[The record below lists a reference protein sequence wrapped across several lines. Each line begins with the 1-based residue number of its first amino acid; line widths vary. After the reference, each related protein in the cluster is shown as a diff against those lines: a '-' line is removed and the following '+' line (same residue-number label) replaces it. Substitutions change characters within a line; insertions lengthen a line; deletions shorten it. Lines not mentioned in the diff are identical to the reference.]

1 MAAIKPFKKP
11 VPEDRTI
18 VNGIWLDILD
28 DWSASFE
35 TSQEGTTALG
45 VFIQGQTTPDVDLS
59 FHRNLQDVTIASDTV
74 LDTHTITFAP
84 GHGFTFPSSPTE
96 NICLL
101 EGENFSQFN
110 VLGVAGDVVTIDS
123 PMDHVFTS
131 AATAI
136 RHTFDMR
143 FNGSPASPGVY
154 RIKPI
159 PGQKW
164 DITRVILVIESNS
177 AMDFSK
183 FGSIPALLNGCVL
196 RKKNGDRQNLFNF
209 KTNGDFINR
218 SFDHAFQTKS
228 GGGGF
233 GFTSR
238 HTWAGQGK
246 QGVVI
251 RLDGDLGEELQLLVQ
266 DDLTTGLTSMFMI
279 AQGHLVQD

>member
-1 MAAIKPFKKP
+1 MS
-11 VPEDRTI
+11 
-18 VNGIWLDILD
+18 
-28 DWSASFE
+28 WSFVRKIPKQLIDLFIASFE

-45 VFIQGQTTPDVDLS
+45 VFIQDQTTPDIDLS
-59 FHRNLQDVTIASDTV
+59 FHRNLQDVTLASSTV
-74 LDTHTITFAP
+74 LDTHTITFEP
-84 GHGFTFPSSPTE
+84 GHGFTFPVTPAESV
-96 NICLL
+96 CLL

-110 VLGVAGDVVTIDS
+110 VLGVAGDVITIDS

-143 FNGSPASPGVY
+143 FNGTPASPGVY

-183 FGSIPALLNGCVL
+183 FGSLGALTNGCVI
-196 RKKNGDRQNLFNF
+196 RKKNGDRQNHFNF

-246 QGVVI
+246 QGIVI
-251 RLDGDLGEELQLLVQ
+251 RLDGDLGEELQTLVQ
-266 DDLTTGLTSMFMI
+266 DPLAAGLTSIFMI